1 MDVDMVPLGFV
12 QCICES
18 ASCSGGE
25 RWWMGGGVLAQVPFL
40 STCSVSLER
49 CVRAPTNY
57 ACAREVRLPALQPA
71 QPAA

>member
-1 MDVDMVPLGFV
+1 
-12 QCICES
+12 
-18 ASCSGGE
+18 
-25 RWWMGGGVLAQVPFL
+25 MGGGVLAQVPFL

>member
-1 MDVDMVPLGFV
+1 MWTWSHLVLF
-12 QCICES
+12 S
-18 ASCSGGE
+18 AFASLHNVAEGRDGG
-25 RWWMGGGVLAQVPFL
+25 WGGGVLAQVPFL